1 MLISFISIDKLYK
14 FIGIKGIIQFA
25 ITVVY
30 LYIKSKG
37 SIFLNG
43 ILIFF
48 EQISHLLYL
57 IHYNIAIEI
66 EYNLTKYMNKHHN

>member
-14 FIGIKGIIQFA
+14 FIGIEGIIQFA

-48 EQISHLLYL
+48 EQISIYY
-57 IHYNIAIEI
+57 I
-66 EYNLTKYMNKHHN
+66 